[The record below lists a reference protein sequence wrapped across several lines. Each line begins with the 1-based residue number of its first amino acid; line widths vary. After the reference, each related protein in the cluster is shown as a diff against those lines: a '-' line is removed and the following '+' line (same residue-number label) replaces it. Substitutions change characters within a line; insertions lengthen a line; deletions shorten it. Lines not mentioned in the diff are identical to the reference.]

1 MSRGSRK
8 SRRPPPVPPATGPA
22 PGDTPAAEPRPSRVR
37 RSPLVAAL
45 AVAVLAATFGAWRL
59 LRGPAPVQREA
70 GLSVLLVTIDTL
82 RADTLGAYGDHNVAT
97 PWIDRLAAAGAR
109 FDQAHAHNV
118 ITFPSHSNILS
129 GRYPLEH
136 GVRDNSGFR
145 FPKGTETLATLL
157 KARGYRTAA
166 FVSAFPLASR
176 FGLDRGF
183 DIYDDRFLTGES
195 GSTLA
200 VQERHGPETVAAAL
214 RWWNSQGETPR
225 FLWVHLYE
233 PHFPY
238 QPPEPFASRYHDDPY
253 RGEVAA
259 ADATLEPLLAPLLGA
274 GAAGRTLVV
283 LTADHGESLGEHG
296 EKTHGI
302 FAYEG
307 PLRVPLVI
315 FCPRLF
321 GPRVV
326 GEPVRHV
333 DLVPTILD
341 ALALPAADGIAGR
354 SLLAVAERAGPAPPS
369 YFEALSGM
377 TNRRWAPLY
386 GVIREQLKY
395 IELPLPELYD
405 LATDPKEGHNLAGSR
420 PQELEQM
427 RVLLAR
433 LRAADRGVQRVKENA
448 ETRERLRALGYLAAA
463 ESAPKE
469 HFGEDDDPKRLIA
482 LDAELQTVTARHQ
495 AGDLAGA
502 LALCQEIVERR
513 PQMPL
518 ALVQLASLHRE
529 AGHVDAAVRTAQK
542 AFVQNPDDPETAAL
556 LGRYLSD
563 AGRPREAVALLDPFA
578 GVLDPLPD
586 VLMAWGVALAQLGR
600 APEALAAFERVRKLD
615 PANALA
621 LVNVGTVH
629 LMARDHARATT
640 AFEAALELNPGMA
653 RAHNSLGVIAAET
666 GHPDQ
671 AIERWKRAVEV
682 DPRDVDTLFNLGSL
696 LRKQGRSAEARPYLR
711 RFLDVAPPALYGRDL
726 AQVRSWLGS

>member
-1 MSRGSRK
+1 MF
-8 SRRPPPVPPATGPA
+8 
-22 PGDTPAAEPRPSRVR
+22 
-37 RSPLVAAL
+37 AAL
-45 AVAVLAATFGAWRL
+45 AATLLVAGGSWRL
-59 LRGPAPVQREA
+59 LRGPAPARREA
-70 GLSVLLVTIDTL
+70 GLNVLLVTIDTL
-82 RADTLGAYGDHNVAT
+82 RADAVGAYGNRSVAT
-97 PWIDRLAAAGAR
+97 PWIDRLAAAGVR

-129 GRYPLEH
+129 GRYPLDH

-145 FPKGTETLATLL
+145 FPKGTDTLATLL
-157 KARGYRTAA
+157 KAHGYRTAA

-176 FGLDRGF
+176 FGLDQGF
-183 DIYDDRFLTGES
+183 DVYDDRFLTGES

-200 VQERHGPETVAAAL
+200 VQERPGPETVAAAL
-214 RWWNSQGETPR
+214 RWWNAQGEAPR

-238 QPPEPFASRYHDDPY
+238 APPEPFASRYHDDPY
-253 RGEVAA
+253 HGDVAA
-259 ADATLEPLLAPLLGA
+259 ADAALEPLLAPLLSA
-274 GAAGRTLVV
+274 GAEGRTLVV

-296 EKTHGI
+296 ERTHGI

-315 FCPRLF
+315 FCPRLLA
-321 GPRVV
+321 PRVV
-326 GEPVRHV
+326 AEPVRHV

-341 ALALPAADGIAGR
+341 AVALPPVQGLTGR
-354 SLLAVAERAGPAPPS
+354 SLLAVAGGAGPAPAS

-386 GVIREQLKY
+386 GVIREKMKY

-405 LATDPKEGHNLAGSR
+405 LAADPKEDHNLASSR
-420 PQELEQM
+420 PQELDQM

-433 LRAADRGVQRVKENA
+433 LRSADRGVQRVKENA

-463 ESAPKE
+463 DSAPKE
-469 HFGEDDDPKRLIA
+469 RFGEDDDPKRLIA

-529 AGHVDAAVRTAQK
+529 AGHVDAAVRTAQQ
-542 AFVQNPDDPETAAL
+542 AFIQNPDDAETAAL

-563 AGRPREAVALLDPFA
+563 AGRPREAVALLDAFA
-578 GVLDPLPD
+578 DALDPLPD

-600 APEALAAFERVRKLD
+600 APQALAAFERVRKLD

-629 LMARDHARATT
+629 LMARDYVRAST

-666 GHPDQ
+666 GHPNT
-671 AIERWKRAVEV
+671 AIERWKRAVEL

-696 LRKQGRSAEARPYLR
+696 LRKQGRANEARPYLE
-711 RFLDVAPPALYGRDL
+711 RFLAVAPPPLYGRDL
-726 AQVRSWLGS
+726 ARVRSWLGG